1 MNECSTSKNDT
12 EREKENEKKVKD
24 KATKM
29 DQELNI
35 QTSSYGTKTEIEIRK
50 QHTQMKWIC

>member
-50 QHTQMKWIC
+50 QHT

>member
-35 QTSSYGTKTEIEIRK
+35 QTPSYGTKTEIEIRK
-50 QHTQMKWIC
+50 QHT